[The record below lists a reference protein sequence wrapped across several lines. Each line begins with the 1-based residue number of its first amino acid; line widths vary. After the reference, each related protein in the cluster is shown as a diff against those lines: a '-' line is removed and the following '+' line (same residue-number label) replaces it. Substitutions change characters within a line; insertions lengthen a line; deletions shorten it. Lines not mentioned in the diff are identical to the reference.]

1 MKQNHFAVTSEIGPP
16 KSADGSII
24 TEKADLLRY
33 CTDACN
39 ITDNQTAV
47 VRLSSLAGS
56 VLLKQKNI
64 ESIYQISCRDRNRIA
79 LQSDI
84 LGAIALGINNILF
97 VTGDHQSVGNHP
109 HAKGVFDI
117 DSIQLVSIAKAMRD
131 EGIFQNGEPL
141 KKRFSNLFIGA
152 VSNPFAT
159 PYEYRVDRLEKKIMA
174 GADFIQTQSVFNID
188 HFQNFMDEVI
198 SRGLD
203 KKVFILAG
211 VTPMKSEKMMDR
223 MKFYVP
229 GVDIPDEVYNRLKN
243 ADDFQMESKKVSYE
257 IINSL
262 KKMKGVH
269 GIHITALFW
278 ESIIPPLVEQCGFL
292 PRH

>member
-1 MKQNHFAVTSEIGPP
+1 LTN
-16 KSADGSII
+16 
-24 TEKADLLRY
+24 

-56 VLLKQKNI
+56 IIVKQNNI
-64 ESIYQISCRDRNRIA
+64 EPIYQISCRDRNRIA

-84 LGAIALGINNILF
+84 LGAVALGINNILF

-109 HAKGVFDI
+109 HSKGVFDI
-117 DSIQLVSIAKAMRD
+117 DSIQLVSIAKSMRD

-159 PYEYRVDRLEKKIMA
+159 PYDYRVDRLEKKIYA
-174 GADFIQTQSVFNID
+174 GADFIQTQSVFNVD

-223 MKFYVP
+223 MKFHVP
-229 GVDIPDEVYNRLKN
+229 GVDIPDEVYHRLKN
-243 ADDFQMESKKVSYE
+243 ADDFQAESLIVSFE

-278 ESIIPPLVEQCGFL
+278 ESIIPSFVERCNFL
-292 PRH
+292 PRP